1 MKEDNVE
8 SKTRLPR
15 WFNGVSVI
23 LKNLRR
29 GSLEIILPD
38 KSSFIFQGKEKGPMG
53 IIFVKNNDFFSRIIR
68 EGDNGFPESYMDG
81 WWDTPDLL
89 AVLDVIMLNNKEIGY
104 SFPGTFL
111 LRNYERLIHWWKSNS
126 KKQAKKNIFYHYDLG
141 NDFYSRWL
149 DKSMTYSSALFN
161 SDKESL
167 EKAQELSLIHI

>member
-38 KSSFIFQGKEKGPMG
+38 KRSFIFQGKEKGPMG

-104 SFPGTFL
+104 SFPGTF
-111 LRNYERLIHWWKSNS
+111 Y
-126 KKQAKKNIFYHYDLG
+126 
-141 NDFYSRWL
+141 
-149 DKSMTYSSALFN
+149 
-161 SDKESL
+161 
-167 EKAQELSLIHI
+167 

>member
-1 MKEDNVE
+1 MKEDSVE

-29 GSLEIILPD
+29 GSLEIMLPD
-38 KSSFIFQGKEKGPMG
+38 KRSFIFEGKEKGPMG
-53 IIFVKNNDFFSRIIR
+53 LIFVKNNDFFSRIIR

-111 LRNYERLIHWWKSNS
+111 LRNSFKFIINFEIIPKFFKTSDVLAIATLWCSSSN
-126 KKQAKKNIFYHYDLG
+126 AKNVI
-141 NDFYSRWL
+141 
-149 DKSMTYSSALFN
+149 
-161 SDKESL
+161 
-167 EKAQELSLIHI
+167 